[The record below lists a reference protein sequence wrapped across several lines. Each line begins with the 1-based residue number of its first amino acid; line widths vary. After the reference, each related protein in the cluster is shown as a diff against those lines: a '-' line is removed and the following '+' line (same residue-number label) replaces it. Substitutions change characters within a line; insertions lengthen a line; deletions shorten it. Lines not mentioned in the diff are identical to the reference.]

1 MPWSLLWH
9 ESENNVSFLKS
20 RPWYHRNYYHYLCI
34 PVVAL
39 LRHHRMILSSLPM
52 LPSLSNL
59 LLSNR
64 NRRLGYKLPYHVLIH
79 HKGRVYLHCILAPS
93 LGYHQNM
100 IYRSLT
106 IDPILAIHQDKV
118 EISNDYQIDFRK
130 KTNHS
135 QQSTDRHYQCE
146 KMKRHQYETFMVSW
160 VGSLAQ
166 KRVGHKTGDKKPFSA
181 ENLRNRVIQS
191 SPKLS

>member
-1 MPWSLLWH
+1 
-9 ESENNVSFLKS
+9 
-20 RPWYHRNYYHYLCI
+20 
-34 PVVAL
+34 
-39 LRHHRMILSSLPM
+39 MILNNRPKPPNLSTPLSS
-52 LPSLSNL
+52 NH
-59 LLSNR
+59 NT
-64 NRRLGYKLPYHVLIH
+64 RLDYRLPYHARIRHKVLRCQSYKLVH
-79 HKGRVYLHCILAPS
+79 GHEH
-93 LGYHQNM
+93 HQNM
-100 IYRSLT
+100 IDHNLT

-118 EISNDYQIDFRK
+118 EISNDYQKDFHKRI
-130 KTNHS
+130 NHS

-166 KRVGHKTGDKKPFSA
+166 KRVEHKTGDEKPSSA

>member
-64 NRRLGYKLPYHVLIH
+64 NRRLGYKLPYHVLIR
-79 HKGRVYLHCILAPS
+79 HKGRVYLHCILVPA
-93 LGYHQNM
+93 LGHHQNM

-106 IDPILAIHQDKV
+106 IDPILAIHQDMV
-118 EISNDYQIDFRK
+118 EKLDGYQISLHKIED
-130 KTNHS
+130 HY
-135 QQSTDRHYQCE
+135 QQPTDRRYHHARMSERRYGTKMSFKSMILISTDDI
-146 KMKRHQYETFMVSW
+146 VP
-160 VGSLAQ
+160 Q
-166 KRVGHKTGDKKPFSA
+166 KK
-181 ENLRNRVIQS
+181 
-191 SPKLS
+191 